1 MKIRDLTVISVLAIS
16 LLAAPVQAQDAEVPV
31 GADFAGIGFAI
42 NTRSDVFV
50 YAGLR
55 DIGGQ
60 VGVCGI
66 IWTENATNTAK
77 RLERQASRKI
87 RFSVAG
93 LRLRVNTDK
102 FNRFDSRA
110 TAETG
115 PAGCAITTTA
125 WQAGFSGQPL
135 DMSLAAGTLRD

>member
-1 MKIRDLTVISVLAIS
+1 MKIRDLMAVSGLMATLF
-16 LLAAPVQAQDAEVPV
+16 AAPLRAQDAEVPV
-31 GADFAGIGFAI
+31 GSDFAGIGYAI

-66 IWTENATNTAK
+66 IWTESATNTAK

-87 RFSVAG
+87 KFSVAG
-93 LRLRVNTDK
+93 LRLRVTTDK

-110 TAETG
+110 EAEAG
-115 PAGCAITTTA
+115 LAGCSVTNTP
-125 WQAGFSGQPL
+125 WQAGFAGQPL
-135 DMSLAAGTLRD
+135 DMGLAAGTLRD